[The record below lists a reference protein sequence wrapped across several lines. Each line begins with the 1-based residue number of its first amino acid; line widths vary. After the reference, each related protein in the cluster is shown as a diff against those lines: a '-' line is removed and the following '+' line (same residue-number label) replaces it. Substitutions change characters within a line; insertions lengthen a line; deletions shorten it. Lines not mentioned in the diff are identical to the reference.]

1 MNIVYILIFLNI
13 AYIFAFRHEQILN
26 YINDKVTH
34 MKANNVIIPQEVFN
48 QNNYD
53 FDSVETTNDF
63 EPKDISDLRK
73 IYYTVLNNGWTSFTF
88 YCPKEYETCLDDV
101 ESLGNSSDYL
111 TLINNYVS
119 PYNAYKKYNTLINGD
134 EVYLSI
140 EKLYTSEQILELQ
153 EFVDKAINDL
163 NINIGNPT
171 VDDIRKIHDFL
182 IDKISYDTDFEK
194 NNTEEISNNAYGAI
208 KNGLALCSGYTD
220 TFNIFLDK
228 LNIPNFKVTT
238 EKHVWTAIYF
248 DNKWSHIDVTWDDD
262 ETHKNNNYNFF
273 MINTEDLLKKDKE
286 EHSFNQ
292 EEILEFKEK

>member
-101 ESLGNSSDYL
+101 E
-111 TLINNYVS
+111 
-119 PYNAYKKYNTLINGD
+119 
-134 EVYLSI
+134 
-140 EKLYTSEQILELQ
+140 KLYTSEQILELQ

-171 VDDIRKIHDFL
+171 VDDIIKIHDFL

-248 DNKWSHIDVTWDDD
+248 DNKWSHLDVTWDDPVTSNGVD
-262 ETHKNNNYNFF
+262 MLMYDYYFIDTNTLITKDTTQHNFDRN
-273 MINTEDLLKKDKE
+273 IYREA
-286 EHSFNQ
+286 Q
-292 EEILEFKEK
+292 